1 MINKKAVFNKTALA
15 LTAALVLGSTSLAQA
30 YEKLDPAT
38 GLRTEFYYAPLSTL
52 EAQGAPINA
61 RARAYLRQHPA
72 SGNGYYAYGENGGF
86 NARAQAPG
94 PQFDFGA
101 SNWRNSQQYVPEFD
115 GTGAPRGPYPFE

>member
-30 YEKLDPAT
+30 YEKLDSAT

-61 RARAYLRQHPA
+61 QGRAYLRQHPT
-72 SGNGYYAYGENGGF
+72 SGNGFYAYGENGGF

-94 PQFDFGA
+94 PQFEPGVT
-101 SNWRNSQQYVPEFD
+101 NWRNPQQHGSEVD
-115 GTGAPRGPYPFE
+115 GTGAPRGPYAFE